1 MLSSEF
7 NPTEL
12 WDQHVEHLK
21 LIYSRMQ
28 RAALLDSVREKRA
41 SSRIRSLHLTS
52 YIPKKD
58 ERQEY
63 IVSIARTLDVS
74 AGGAKIETHRQ
85 LDKGMQLELD
95 IAIDDKIISAE
106 GEVVYC
112 EEIDDGLFGTGIA
125 FVSIDE
131 EDSRLLRL

>member
-106 GEVVYC
+106 GEVVYS

-125 FVSIDE
+125 FISIDE